1 VNDDIN
7 GSVEMPYLQRRTT
20 RFDRAGRTRVLIHSH
35 VFAPSVG
42 GSESACSLLA
52 DGLLRRGCEVR
63 VVTNT
68 PTLRPIPQEALVF
81 RQPGTRQLYRLV
93 QWADVVV
100 HSNIS
105 LRVAWPLLLGRKPWV
120 IIHHSLLTTTKG
132 TRRFREWLKIGASF
146 LATNIAVSRS
156 TAASLM
162 CRTHVIA
169 NGYRDRIFRSMP
181 GTSRDRDLIFVGRL
195 VPSKGVDTALRILA
209 RLRGEGLRCELTIV
223 GGGPCDRELRELAAS
238 LGIAD
243 AVHFH
248 GFCPPEQIARALN
261 EHKVLLAPS
270 RGVETFGLVAI
281 EALACGCV
289 PLVSAVGGLAETVKN
304 HGVVVPE
311 NDITGFVRAARLLL
325 QSQEERDLRV
335 KGVEAYL
342 ERFHEQNVV
351 DAYAE
356 VIEGAVP
363 ECSPQELTKANLT
376 VSALQ

>member
-1 VNDDIN
+1 VNDNIN
-7 GSVEMPYLQRRTT
+7 GKVELPYQQRSTIAADRT
-20 RFDRAGRTRVLIHSH
+20 GCTRVLIHSH

-68 PTLRPIPQEALVF
+68 PTLRPIPEEALVF
-81 RQPGTRQLYRLV
+81 RQPTTRQLYRLV

-105 LRVAWPLLLGRKPWV
+105 LRVTWPLLLGRKPWV

-132 TRRFREWLKIGASF
+132 TRRLREWLKLGASF
-146 LATNIAVSRS
+146 FATNIAVSKA

-169 NGYRDRIFRSMP
+169 NGYRDRIFIRMP
-181 GTSRDRDLIFVGRL
+181 DVSRKRDLIFVGRL
-195 VPSKGVDTALRILA
+195 VPSKGVDTAMRILA
-209 RLRGEGLRCELTIV
+209 RLREEGLQSELTII
-223 GGGPCDRELRELAAS
+223 GGGPCDRELRELASS

-243 AVHFH
+243 AVHFL

-270 RGVETFGLVAI
+270 RGMETFGLVAI
-281 EALACGCV
+281 EALACGCI
-289 PLVSAVGGLAETVKN
+289 PLVSAVGGLGETVEN
-304 HGVVVPE
+304 HGVVIPE
-311 NDITGFVRAARLLL
+311 NDIDGFVSAARRLL
-325 QSQEERDLRV
+325 QSRDERARRLN
-335 KGVEAYL
+335 GIEAYL

-363 ECSPQELTKANLT
+363 DRSAREVAKANLP